1 MEDIKSTQNAMN
13 HDMNNMEV
21 PALTLDPDERRTNF
35 SFAEPAMQ
43 GMNMSTMQSGSGV
56 SAGSVDES
64 MLTPE
69 EKRQVDSFV
78 KQIDI
83 TNVKMVNTY
92 GSAAQNNITAFS
104 ASITGTIK
112 THEFG
117 DVGQSLRDL
126 RAAIETTVAPEK
138 KGIFGFFQKTK
149 QKVTYLI
156 SNYESAET
164 NIKRIEKDLQ
174 QHRQVLTKDIYV
186 FDQMYDQNL
195 KFYKELTMYI
205 IAGKKALEIARNTH
219 LVELRN
225 KAELTQDQLDIQYY
239 RDYEDACVRFEKRIF
254 DLETTRLVC
263 IQTAPQ
269 IRLLQSSNQEV
280 ADKLR
285 SNIINTIPL
294 WRNQMV
300 LALGIE
306 HTRRALDAQAAVTEM
321 TNEMFRRNAEAMKQ
335 GAIDAATAS
344 EKAVVDLETMRK
356 VNADIITSINEV
368 VKIHTDGSQ
377 RRLEAQEELAKL
389 ENELKQALL
398 EAGNRR

>member
-1 MEDIKSTQNAMN
+1 MEEMYNAQKAMN
-13 HDMNNMEV
+13 QDVKAVEV
-21 PALTLDPDERRTNF
+21 PTLTLDPDERKVPNF
-35 SFAEPAMQ
+35 FNEPVM
-43 GMNMSTMQSGSGV
+43 GSMHMSTIQAETGV

-64 MLTPE
+64 MLSEE
-69 EKRQVDSFV
+69 EKRQVENFV

-92 GSAAQNNITAFS
+92 GASAQNSISAFS
-104 ASITGTIK
+104 TSITGNVK
-112 THEFG
+112 TKEFG

-126 RAAIETTVAPEK
+126 RMAIDSTVVPEK
-138 KGIFGFFQKTK
+138 KGFLGIFQKGK

-156 SNYESAET
+156 SNYENAEV
-164 NIKRIEKDLQ
+164 NIKKIEKDLQ
-174 QHRQVLTKDIYV
+174 YHRQVLTKDIYI

-195 KFYKELTMYI
+195 KYYKELTMYI
-205 IAGKKALEIARNTH
+205 IAGKKALEIARNTQ
-219 LVELRN
+219 LAELRN
-225 KAELTQDQLDIQYY
+225 KAELSQDQLDVQMY
-239 RDYEDACVRFEKRIF
+239 RDYEDACMRFEKRIF

-269 IRLLQSSNQEV
+269 IRLLQNADQEV

-306 HTRRALDAQAAVTEM
+306 HSRRALDAQAAVTDM
-321 TNEMFRRNAEAMKQ
+321 TNEMFRRNAEMLKQ

-344 EKAVVDLETMRK
+344 EKAVVDIETMRK

-368 VKIHTDGSQ
+368 VKIHSDGSR

-389 ENELKQALL
+389 ETELKQALL
-398 EAGNRR
+398 EAGNRK

>member
-1 MEDIKSTQNAMN
+1 MDGMDNTQKSMDQGMKKV
-13 HDMNNMEV
+13 EV
-21 PALTLDPDERRTNF
+21 PTLTLDSEERTVN
-35 SFAEPAMQ
+35 SIFAEPAMES
-43 GMNMSTMQSGSGV
+43 MHMATLEPETGV
-56 SAGSVDES
+56 AAGSVDES
-64 MLTPE
+64 MLSEE
-69 EKRQVDSFV
+69 EKRQVENFV
-78 KQIDI
+78 KQIDV

-92 GSAAQNNITAFS
+92 GASAQNSITAFS
-104 ASITGTIK
+104 TSITGNVK
-112 THEFG
+112 TKEFG

-126 RAAIETTVAPEK
+126 RMAIDSTVVPEK
-138 KGIFGFFQKTK
+138 KGIFGIFQKGK

-156 SNYESAET
+156 SNYENAEV
-164 NIKRIEKDLQ
+164 NIRKIEKDLQ
-174 QHRQVLTKDIYV
+174 HHRQVLTKDIYV

-205 IAGKKALEIARNTH
+205 IAGKKALDMARNTK
-219 LVELRN
+219 LVELRE
-225 KAELTQDQLDIQYY
+225 KAELSQDQLDVQMC
-239 RDYEDACVRFEKRIF
+239 RDYEDACMRFEKRIF

-269 IRLLQSSNQEV
+269 IRLLQNADQEV

-306 HTRRALDAQAAVTEM
+306 HSRRALDAQAAVTDM
-321 TNEMFRRNAEAMKQ
+321 TNEMFRRNAEMLKQ

-344 EKAVVDLETMRK
+344 EKSIVDIETMRK

-368 VKIHTDGSQ
+368 VKIHEDGSH
-377 RRLEAQEELAKL
+377 RRMEAQEELAKL

-398 EAGNRR
+398 EAGNR

>member
-1 MEDIKSTQNAMN
+1 MEEMNSTQKTMN
-13 HDMNNMEV
+13 QDVKNVEV
-21 PALTLDPDERRTNF
+21 PTLTLDPEERPVTHFFN
-35 SFAEPAMQ
+35 EPTMESMHMSAMQ
-43 GMNMSTMQSGSGV
+43 PETGV
-56 SAGSVDES
+56 AAGSVDES
-64 MLTPE
+64 MLSEE
-69 EKRQVDSFV
+69 EKRQVENFV
-78 KQIDI
+78 KQIDV

-92 GSAAQNNITAFS
+92 GASAQNSITAFS
-104 ASITGTIK
+104 TSITGNVK
-112 THEFG
+112 TKEFG

-126 RAAIETTVAPEK
+126 RAAIDSTVVPEK
-138 KGIFGFFQKTK
+138 KGIFGIFQKGK

-156 SNYESAET
+156 SNYESAEV
-164 NIKRIEKDLQ
+164 NIKKIEKDLQ
-174 QHRQVLTKDIYV
+174 HHRQVLTKDIYI
-186 FDQMYDQNL
+186 FDQMYNQNL

-205 IAGKKALEIARNTH
+205 IAGKKALDIARNTK
-219 LVELRN
+219 LVELRD
-225 KAELTQDQLDIQYY
+225 KAEISQDQLDVQMY
-239 RDYEDACVRFEKRIF
+239 RDYEDACMRFEKRIF

-269 IRLLQSSNQEV
+269 IRLLQNADQEV

-306 HTRRALDAQAAVTEM
+306 HSRRALDAQAAVTDM
-321 TNEMFRRNAEAMKQ
+321 TNEMFRRNAEMLKQ
-335 GAIDAATAS
+335 GAIDAAAAS
-344 EKAVVDLETMRK
+344 EKSIVDIETMRK

-368 VKIHTDGSQ
+368 VKIHADGS
-377 RRLEAQEELAKL
+377 RRRMEAQEELAKL